1 MFCRDGSLT
10 APPLWPWQIHLT
22 LSRNTI
28 SQILPYAFA
37 DLQDLHAL
45 HLDANRLT
53 TLDDSH
59 FQGLVNLRH
68 LILAN
73 NQLHSISE
81 GAFQVGE
88 AEWAGPAA
96 RGRGISLAGW
106 LLFLLQKEIRDAQ
119 NVKNTLTGVNL
130 QSQVDYCDIHS
141 KPLCFIEMSQPTSRT
156 GLKEASPLPQRCY
169 WVENSLRVRGSRRSR
184 TCIEEP
190 IVAD

>member
-1 MFCRDGSLT
+1 MTFDLNPSAGVS
-10 APPLWPWQIHLT
+10 QIHLT

-28 SQILPYAFA
+28 SQILPYTFA

-81 GAFQVGE
+81 GAFQV
-88 AEWAGPAA
+88 PK
-96 RGRGISLAGW
+96 RSGRGGVATGPLASE
-106 LLFLLQKEIRDAQ
+106 LASF
-119 NVKNTLTGVNL
+119 
-130 QSQVDYCDIHS
+130 SFS
-141 KPLCFIEMSQPTSRT
+141 SR
-156 GLKEASPLPQRCY
+156 
-169 WVENSLRVRGSRRSR
+169 
-184 TCIEEP
+184 
-190 IVAD
+190 

>member
-1 MFCRDGSLT
+1 MLASPAAARQVEVHNLCVSTATACSKDLKFCCCCSRLIYFVTFDLNVRLKPAGVS
-10 APPLWPWQIHLT
+10 QIHLT

-28 SQILPYAFA
+28 SQVLPYTFA

-81 GAFQVGE
+81 GAFQV
-88 AEWAGPAA
+88 
-96 RGRGISLAGW
+96 
-106 LLFLLQKEIRDAQ
+106 
-119 NVKNTLTGVNL
+119 
-130 QSQVDYCDIHS
+130 
-141 KPLCFIEMSQPTSRT
+141 
-156 GLKEASPLPQRCY
+156 PQH
-169 WVENSLRVRGSRRSR
+169 
-184 TCIEEP
+184 
-190 IVAD
+190 

>member
-1 MFCRDGSLT
+1 MTFDLPEQLKRSPAGLS
-10 APPLWPWQIHLT
+10 QIHLT

-81 GAFQVGE
+81 GAFQVRERPG
-88 AEWAGPAA
+88 
-96 RGRGISLAGW
+96 
-106 LLFLLQKEIRDAQ
+106 
-119 NVKNTLTGVNL
+119 
-130 QSQVDYCDIHS
+130 
-141 KPLCFIEMSQPTSRT
+141 
-156 GLKEASPLPQRCY
+156 
-169 WVENSLRVRGSRRSR
+169 
-184 TCIEEP
+184 
-190 IVAD
+190 

>member
-1 MFCRDGSLT
+1 MPRRFSKQVYGRVDWPLRQGATSCRCATCGHSCASRSSGGARLLRSERLFSPVQLDLIPRATFDLPLKLT
-10 APPLWPWQIHLT
+10 PCPALSSQIHLT

-73 NQLHSISE
+73 NQLHSIGE

-88 AEWAGPAA
+88 RPPLVGPGHCASEQLPPIGAESGCW
-96 RGRGISLAGW
+96 
-106 LLFLLQKEIRDAQ
+106 
-119 NVKNTLTGVNL
+119 N
-130 QSQVDYCDIHS
+130 HS
-141 KPLCFIEMSQPTSRT
+141 RFSKF
-156 GLKEASPLPQRCY
+156 
-169 WVENSLRVRGSRRSR
+169 
-184 TCIEEP
+184 
-190 IVAD
+190 

>member
-1 MFCRDGSLT
+1 MLQSETLF
-10 APPLWPWQIHLT
+10 PPSATFDLPLKLNPSPAAFSQIHLT

-73 NQLHSISE
+73 NQLHSIAE

-88 AEWAGPAA
+88 RPRWQA
-96 RGRGISLAGW
+96 
-106 LLFLLQKEIRDAQ
+106 DA
-119 NVKNTLTGVNL
+119 TA
-130 QSQVDYCDIHS
+130 
-141 KPLCFIEMSQPTSRT
+141 PRPTR
-156 GLKEASPLPQRCY
+156 L
-169 WVENSLRVRGSRRSR
+169 
-184 TCIEEP
+184 
-190 IVAD
+190 

>member
-1 MFCRDGSLT
+1 MTFDLRWYNCSAPGSEHVLSS
-10 APPLWPWQIHLT
+10 QIHLT

-81 GAFQVGE
+81 GAFQVQ
-88 AEWAGPAA
+88 P
-96 RGRGISLAGW
+96 
-106 LLFLLQKEIRDAQ
+106 LLHTT
-119 NVKNTLTGVNL
+119 VTGGDQLNACL
-130 QSQVDYCDIHS
+130 NDELS
-141 KPLCFIEMSQPTSRT
+141 
-156 GLKEASPLPQRCY
+156 
-169 WVENSLRVRGSRRSR
+169 W
-184 TCIEEP
+184 
-190 IVAD
+190 